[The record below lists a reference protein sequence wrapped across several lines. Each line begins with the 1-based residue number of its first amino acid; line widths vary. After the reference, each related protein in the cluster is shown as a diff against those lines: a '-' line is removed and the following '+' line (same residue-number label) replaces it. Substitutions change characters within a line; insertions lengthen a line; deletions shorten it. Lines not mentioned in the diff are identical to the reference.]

1 MRFFLLLTFVLC
13 ASSLKS
19 QNEVLIE
26 AIEAT
31 HGKQSKELIEII
43 TNTPYLG
50 QGNPKV
56 TKHPASKEECQ
67 LQAKKINHN
76 YKNPTFEKI
85 CGAKYMAPLYNPAK
99 EQDVDAKSCIDQFE
113 FPNIPCEY
121 PLVWVRASEAA
132 QICQA
137 QGKRLCDAHEW
148 EGACDGSLEAP
159 DYFFEVAK
167 SKSNAEQVKQRRKI
181 HNSQVKKN
189 LGLMEVAE
197 KKEFVLLIA
206 LRVKAVMV
214 ATLLSVVRIPIPQDS
229 V

>member
-1 MRFFLLLTFVLC
+1 
-13 ASSLKS
+13 
-19 QNEVLIE
+19 
-26 AIEAT
+26 
-31 HGKQSKELIEII
+31 
-43 TNTPYLG
+43 
-50 QGNPKV
+50 
-56 TKHPASKEECQ
+56 
-67 LQAKKINHN
+67 
-76 YKNPTFEKI
+76 
-85 CGAKYMAPLYNPAK
+85 MAPLYNPAK
-99 EQDVDAKSCIDQFE
+99 EKDVDAKSCIDQFE

-167 SKSNAEQVKQRRKI
+167 SKSNAEQVKQEERFIIVR
-181 HNSQVKKN
+181 SKN
-189 LGLMEVAE
+189 LGLMEAVE
-197 KKEFVLLIA
+197 KTVFVLLIA

-214 ATLLSVVRIPIPQDS
+214 EIFLSVVQIHIQQAL